1 MSSVRNIRTRFAIV
15 KRAEKILKEVD
26 AYFEDAAD
34 FGLSVEE
41 ADPRGE
47 LVAVRKGIIAMLENE
62 QRLGLVPLDYKPSRS
77 G

>member
-1 MSSVRNIRTRFAIV
+1 MSAARNIPTRFAIV

-26 AYFEDAAD
+26 DYFEDAAN

-47 LVAVRKGIIAMLENE
+47 LVAVRKGIIAMLERE
-62 QRLGLVPLDYKPSRS
+62 RRLRAGGKP
-77 G
+77 